1 MPTSPHPLQR
11 GPTVKKWKER
21 WNEMLL
27 YEKIFEIAT
36 YVFFVLFIGV
46 AFYELFFAI
55 GVQGGVLERS
65 FNAKVLGTGLLTVV
79 AGCQAVV
86 YWRRKRSS
94 AIWNL
99 AFAIMWGLD
108 TIWQIVVP
116 FIR

>member
-1 MPTSPHPLQR
+1 M
-11 GPTVKKWKER
+11 KKWKER
-21 WNEMLL
+21 WNEMLA

-36 YVFFVLFIGV
+36 YVSFALFLGA

-65 FNAKVLGTGLLTVV
+65 FDAMILLTGLLTVT

-108 TIWQIVVP
+108 TIWKIVKLFVYLQV
-116 FIR
+116 FQRSR